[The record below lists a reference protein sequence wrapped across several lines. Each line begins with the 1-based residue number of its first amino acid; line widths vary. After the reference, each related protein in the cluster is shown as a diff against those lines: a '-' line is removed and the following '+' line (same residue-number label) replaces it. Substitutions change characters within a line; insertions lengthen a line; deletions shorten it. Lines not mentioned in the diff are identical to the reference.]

1 MNSLSDRII
10 EAVRSVPYGRVAT
23 YGDIAFL
30 AGHPKA
36 ARRVARLLHSSSAS
50 LQLPWHRVVG
60 SQGKI
65 LLKGAGFDEQ
75 KRRLQAEGVIVDT
88 QGRIDLELY
97 RAKPADEGPL
107 I

>member
-1 MNSLSDRII
+1 MNSLSVRII
-10 EAVRSVPYGRVAT
+10 EAIRAVPYGKVAT
-23 YGDIAFL
+23 YGDVAFM
-30 AGHPKA
+30 AGHPQA
-36 ARRVARLLHSSSAS
+36 ARRVARLLHSSSTS

-75 KRRLQAEGVIVDT
+75 KRRLQDEGVQVDAA
-88 QGRIDLELY
+88 GRIDLGLY
-97 RAKPADEGPL
+97 RAKLSENGPL